1 METMDDSGIFRRTQ
15 AGQSA
20 LDARD
25 KRLTPRL
32 RALMLMA
39 EGKPIAQV
47 ADIAQALGAPIDA
60 LERIFALRFF
70 DLAAT
75 APAGAAD
82 AAPQA
87 SVPAGTF
94 ERYRAASGMVREIA
108 ADTLGLRGFFFMLKV
123 ERCATLDELESLL
136 PELMRS
142 LAKQK
147 GDKNAALLEAQL
159 RAMFRHENNE

>member
-1 METMDDSGIFRRTQ
+1 MDDTGIFRRTQ

-25 KRLTPRL
+25 RRLTPRL

-39 EGKPIAQV
+39 EGKPVKEISG
-47 ADIAQALGAPIDA
+47 IAQALGAPTDA
-60 LERIFALRFF
+60 LEQIFASGFF
-70 DLAAT
+70 DLVAIEPAVAAE
-75 APAGAAD
+75 AV
-82 AAPQA
+82 PQA
-87 SVPAGTF
+87 SVAVGAF
-94 ERYRAASGMVREIA
+94 ERFRAASGLVREIA

-123 ERCATLDELESLL
+123 ERCATLDELKGLL

-142 LAKQK
+142 VKKQK

-159 RAMFRHENNE
+159 RAMFREENRA